1 MKYFDFHCH
10 PILKQLFNDDPNI
23 DTFIYKKDL
32 AIIPKGCSELGD
44 IIQTQTHHM
53 QLAEFKDEVI
63 VGAVLYSVEKY
74 VAKNVIPLRGNLK
87 KTSQFKLSKTL
98 LENIDSNSYKAFSGF
113 LMQRTLEEYIQASS
127 YNILTKAS
135 FKNPLPKNKVNVFF
149 TIEGCHSL
157 VDEINECNT
166 TQAYNVKEII
176 DNLDKVLK
184 KVDIISIN
192 LTHLQQSSLCN
203 HAFGMQVAKIE
214 PFIPKGNGLQDDGK
228 KVVQELFD
236 RNICI
241 DIKHMS
247 YKSRKDLMEKI
258 EAKKF
263 NNVQPLV
270 CTHAGFT
277 GIPFKNWT
285 GYIDFKKQA
294 FGAMSLDL
302 AKPVDLN
309 INSERWGLPAFNAS
323 TINLFDEEIAWIVKN
338 GGIIGISLDKRILG
352 YIDDISGKGPD
363 ETLTDREYFSMDE
376 WNALRINNEKKFGKF
391 ITGETCLTVKEF
403 RESEQAWDSFY
414 YSHILNH
421 LKHYFKVCIDYGI
434 SIETAQKHITI
445 GTDYDGLINPFD
457 VTSTVDDMT
466 KLRSYISLNFRYF
479 LQESDDSGEWADKIN
494 MDTFMESFFYWNGYN
509 FIKSRFGI

>member
-10 PILKQLFNDDPNI
+10 PVLKQLFSDDPNI

-32 AIIPKGCSELGD
+32 ALIPKGCSELGE

-74 VAKNVIPLRGNLK
+74 VAKNVIPLRSNLK
-87 KTSQFKLSKTL
+87 KSSQFKLSKTL
-98 LENIDSNSYKAFSGF
+98 LENIDNNTYTAFSGF
-113 LMQRTLEEYIQASS
+113 LMERTLDQYIQASS

-135 FKNPLPKNKVNVFF
+135 FTSSLPKNKVNVFF

-157 VDEINECNT
+157 VDTINECNAAQT
-166 TQAYNVKEII
+166 YNVKEII
-176 DNLDKVLK
+176 TNLDKVIE
-184 KVDIISIN
+184 KVKIISVN

-214 PFIPKGNGLQDDGK
+214 PFIPKGNGLQNDGK
-228 KVVQELFD
+228 KVIQELFN
-236 RNICI
+236 RNICV
-241 DIKHMS
+241 DVKHMS
-247 YKSRKDLMEKI
+247 YKSRKDLMSNI
-258 EAKKF
+258 DTKKF
-263 NNVQPLV
+263 DKIQPLV

-277 GIPFKNWT
+277 GIPFKNWA

-294 FGAMSLDL
+294 FGAMALDL
-302 AKPVDLN
+302 AKPIDN
-309 INSERWGLPAFNAS
+309 TINSARWGLPAFNAS

-338 GGIIGISLDKRILG
+338 GGVIGLSLDKRILG

-363 ETLTDREYFSMDE
+363 EFLTDREYFSMDE
-376 WNALRINNEKKFGKF
+376 WNVLGLNKDKNFGKL
-391 ITGETCLTVKEF
+391 TNDENCLNVDEF
-403 RESEQAWDSFY
+403 TQSQQIWDSFY

-421 LKHYFKVCIDYGI
+421 LKHYFKVCLASGI

-457 VTSTVDDMT
+457 VTSTVEDIG
-466 KLRSYISLNFRYF
+466 KLRSYISLNFKYF
-479 LQESDDSGEWADKIN
+479 LQESDDSKTWANQIK
-494 MDTFMESFFYWNGYN
+494 MDTFMENLFYWNGYN
-509 FIKSRFGI
+509 FIKSRFEL

>member
-32 AIIPKGCSELGD
+32 GIVPKACSELGE
-44 IIQTQTHHM
+44 IIQTQTHHI

-87 KTSQFKLSKTL
+87 KSSQFKLSKTL
-98 LENIDSNSYKAFSGF
+98 LENIDNNIYKAFSGF
-113 LMQRTLEEYIQASS
+113 LMERTLEEYIQASS

-157 VDEINECNT
+157 VDTINECNS
-166 TQAYNVKEII
+166 TQSYDVNEII
-176 DNLDKVLK
+176 TNLDTVRDKV
-184 KVDIISIN
+184 KVISVN

-214 PFIPKGNGLQDDGK
+214 PFIPKGNGLQNDGK
-228 KVVQELFD
+228 KVVQELFN
-236 RNICI
+236 RNICV
-241 DIKHMS
+241 DVKHMS
-247 YKSRKDLMEKI
+247 YKSRKDLMMNI
-258 EAKKF
+258 DAKKF
-263 NNVQPLV
+263 DKIQPLV
-270 CTHAGFT
+270 CTHTGFT
-277 GIPFKNWT
+277 GISFKKWT
-285 GYIDFKKQA
+285 GYIDFKKQV
-294 FGAMSLDL
+294 FGAMALDL
-302 AKPVDLN
+302 AKPIDNN

-323 TINLFDEEIAWIVKN
+323 TINLFDEEIAWMVKN
-338 GGIIGISLDKRILG
+338 NGVIGLSLDKRILG
-352 YIDDISGKGPD
+352 YIDDISGKGLD
-363 ETLTDREYFSMDE
+363 ETLTDREYFSIDE
-376 WNALRINNEKKFGKF
+376 WDILGLNNDKNFGEL
-391 ITGETCLTVKEF
+391 ISDENCLNVDEF
-403 RESEQAWDSFY
+403 TQSQQNWENFY

-421 LKHYFKVCIDYGI
+421 LKHYFKVCLANGI

-457 VTSTVDDMT
+457 VTSTVSDIG
-466 KLRSYISLNFRYF
+466 KLRSHISLNFRYF
-479 LQESDDSGEWADKIN
+479 LEESDDSKAWANQIN
-494 MDTFMESFFYWNGYN
+494 MDTFMENLFYWNGYN
-509 FIKSRFGI
+509 FIKSRFEI